1 MTELGLLLAG
11 IAGLALAG
19 GATAAV
25 LAARRR
31 RTADREAAVT
41 LRAAHLDE
49 DPIIAA
55 MGLDTARGRGRQR

>member
-25 LAARRR
+25 LAVRRR
-31 RTADREAAVT
+31 RAAEREAAVT
-41 LRAAHLDE
+41 LRAADLDE

-55 MGLDTARGRGRQR
+55 MGLDTARARDRLR

>member
-25 LAARRR
+25 LAVRRR
-31 RTADREAAVT
+31 RATEREAALT
-41 LRAAHLDE
+41 LRAASLDE

-55 MGLDTARGRGRQR
+55 MGLDTARARDRQR